1 MQKSFG
7 HGEIFHPKDEK
18 PDQNTLGCQNT
29 HSLGQ
34 LNDVGTTYR

>member
-18 PDQNTLGCQNT
+18 PDQNTSKHTLI
-29 HSLGQ
+29 
-34 LNDVGTTYR
+34 RAAE